1 MRLRT
6 TAAVFVGALVLV
18 LPTAGPSAAE
28 HRDGRPL
35 GSLQYRY
42 VDDAGR
48 TREGRI
54 RPADND
60 TCYLL
65 TATSRRHP
73 AVELTNRTRSRAVL
87 FADTGCSGR
96 SVATLDP
103 RESVRGVKVVA
114 ALFRSPE
121 GGRGDQGGNAG
132 DGGNG
137 GDWSNG
143 GDQGGEGGTGGDW
156 SNGGTGGNGGDQGGN
171 GGDWANGGTGGNG
184 NSGGWSEGGEEGRGD
199 QAADEQ
205 DGQDGQEAG
214 EDFLSR
220 LLRAVG

>member
-114 ALFRSPE
+114 ALFRSAE
-121 GGRGDQGGNAG
+121 GGRGDQGGNGG
-132 DGGNG
+132 DGG
-137 GDWSNG
+137 DW
-143 GDQGGEGGTGGDW
+143 
-156 SNGGTGGNGGDQGGN
+156 GNGGN
-171 GGDWANGGTGGNG
+171 
-184 NSGGWSEGGEEGRGD
+184 GGWSEGGEEGRGD
-199 QAADEQ
+199 HAADEQ
-205 DGQDGQEAG
+205 DEQDEQDGQEAG

-220 LLRAVG
+220 LLRSVG

>member
-114 ALFRSPE
+114 ALFRSAE
-121 GGRGDQGGNAG
+121 GGRGDQGGNGG
-132 DGGNG
+132 DGGDWGNG

-143 GDQGGEGGTGGDW
+143 G
-156 SNGGTGGNGGDQGGN
+156 NGGDQGGNAGN
-171 GGDWANGGTGGNG
+171 GGDWANGGNGGNG
-184 NSGGWSEGGEEGRGD
+184 NNGGWSEGGEEGRGD

-205 DGQDGQEAG
+205 DEQDGQEAG

>member
-114 ALFRSPE
+114 ALFRSAE
-121 GGRGDQGGNAG
+121 GGRGDQGGNGG
-132 DGGNG
+132 DGG
-137 GDWSNG
+137 DWGN
-143 GDQGGEGGTGGDW
+143 
-156 SNGGTGGNGGDQGGN
+156 GGNGGDQGGN
-171 GGDWANGGTGGNG
+171 GGDWSNGGSGGDQGGNAGNGGDWANGGNGGNG
-184 NSGGWSEGGEEGRGD
+184 NNGGWSEGGEEGRGD

-205 DGQDGQEAG
+205 DEQDGQEAG

>member
-114 ALFRSPE
+114 ALFRSAE
-121 GGRGDQGGNAG
+121 GGRGDQGGN
-132 DGGNG
+132 G
-137 GDWSNG
+137 GD
-143 GDQGGEGGTGGDW
+143 GGTGGDW
-156 SNGGTGGNGGDQGGN
+156 GN
-171 GGDWANGGTGGNG
+171 GGNG
-184 NSGGWSEGGEEGRGD
+184 NNGGWSEGGEEGRGD
-199 QAADEQ
+199 QAADGQ
-205 DGQDGQEAG
+205 DGQDEQDGQEAG

-220 LLRAVG
+220 LLGAVG

>member
-114 ALFRSPE
+114 ALFRSAE
-121 GGRGDQGGNAG
+121 GGRGDQGGNGG
-132 DGGNG
+132 DGGDWGNGGNGGDQGGNG
-137 GDWSNG
+137 GDWS
-143 GDQGGEGGTGGDW
+143 
-156 SNGGTGGNGGDQGGN
+156 NGGDQGGN
-171 GGDWANGGTGGNG
+171 GGDWANGGNGGNG
-184 NSGGWSEGGEEGRGD
+184 NNGGWSEGGEEGRGD

-205 DGQDGQEAG
+205 DEQDGQEAG

-220 LLRAVG
+220 LLRSVG